1 MSEYVQFVRHL
12 ATSCELFCAVLM
24 RINLCVFQGQ
34 NSEVTVTRHDVRNL
48 MMNGRPASGG
58 GGAPLGKLTTL
69 PGPPWSCKKVPCRP
83 LAGVEAEGWLSPS
96 ARFSIH
102 PLFAVGLSVLGLRS
116 FDPSLHGS
124 PFYTIA
130 ERP

>member
-58 GGAPLGKLTTL
+58 GGLRWGNLQRCQDPHG
-69 PGPPWSCKKVPCRP
+69 
-83 LAGVEAEGWLSPS
+83 
-96 ARFSIH
+96 
-102 PLFAVGLSVLGLRS
+102 AVKSS
-116 FDPSLHGS
+116 M
-124 PFYTIA
+124 
-130 ERP
+130 